1 MENNPHASSSHH
13 SMSNGKCPVMHG
25 GNTAS
30 SKSVMD
36 WWPNALNLDILHQ
49 HDTKTNPLGHDFN
62 YHEELKKLDVQA
74 LKEDLHDLMTD
85 SQDWWPADW
94 GHYGGLMIRMAWHA
108 AGSYRIADGR
118 GGAGTGN
125 QRFAPLNSWPDNVS
139 LDKARRLLW
148 PIKKKYGN
156 KVSWA
161 DLIILAGTIAY
172 ENMGLKTFGFAFGR
186 EDIWGPEKDTY
197 WGAEKEWLA
206 PSDERYESVDKPST
220 MENPLAAVQMG
231 LIYVNP
237 EGVNGNPDPLK
248 TAAQVRET
256 FKRMAMNDEE
266 TVALTAGGHTVGKTH
281 GNGDASILG
290 PDPESASVEEQG
302 FGWKNPTRSGKGKDT
317 VTSGL
322 EGAWTTH
329 PTKWDNGFFEML
341 FNHDW
346 ESRKSPAGAWQWEP
360 VSIKEEDMPVDVE
373 DMKTR
378 HNPMMTDAD
387 MAMKM
392 DPAYREISLR
402 FKNDFEAFSDAFA
415 RAWFKLTHRDMGPKD
430 RYYGPDVPQEDL
442 IWQDPIPKGKKDY
455 NVEAV
460 KAKIAASGL
469 SISDMVST
477 AWDSARTFRGSDY
490 RGGANGARIRLAPQK
505 DWEGNEPKRLAHV
518 LSVLEP
524 IAAEFGISVADAIV
538 LAGNV
543 GVEKAI
549 KNAGMNVTVPFAP
562 GRGDATDAMTDGE
575 SFEPLEPLADGYRNW
590 LKKDYVVSPEELML
604 DRTQLMG
611 LTAPEMTALVGG
623 MRVMGTNYGNTKHG
637 VFTDT
642 VGALT
647 NDFFVNLT
655 DMGNYWKPVN
665 GIYEICDRKT
675 GKAKWTATRMDLVFG
690 SNSILRAYAEVYAQ
704 DDNKEKFVK
713 DFVNAWTK
721 VMNAD
726 RFDL

>member
-1 MENNPHASSSHH
+1 MEGNSNSSG
-13 SMSNGKCPVMHG
+13 GKCPFMHG
-25 GNTAS
+25 ANTETNQ
-30 SKSVMD
+30 SVMD
-36 WWPNALNLDILHQ
+36 WWPNALNLDILSQ
-49 HDTKTNPLGHDFN
+49 HDTKVNPLGEQFN
-62 YHEELKKLDVQA
+62 YQEALKSLDVEALKKDVT
-74 LKEDLHDLMTD
+74 DLMTD

-108 AGSYRIADGR
+108 AGSYRISDGR
-118 GGAGTGN
+118 GGGGTGN

-172 ENMGLKTFGFAFGR
+172 ESMGLKTYGFAFGR
-186 EDIWGPEKDTY
+186 EDIWAPEKDTY

-206 PSDERYESVDKPST
+206 PSDGRYDDVSKPET

-248 TAAQVRET
+248 TGAQVRET

-290 PDPESASVEEQG
+290 PDPESAAVEEQG
-302 FGWKNPTRSGKGKDT
+302 FGWSNPTRSGVGKDT

-322 EGAWTTH
+322 EGAWTTY
-329 PTKWDNGFFEML
+329 PTKWDNGYFEML
-341 FNHDW
+341 FNHEW
-346 ESRKSPAGAWQWEP
+346 ELRKSPAGAHQWEP

-373 DMKTR
+373 DMTTR

-387 MAMKM
+387 MAMRV
-392 DPAYREISLR
+392 DPIYKEISLK
-402 FKNDFEAFSDAFA
+402 FKDDFDAFSDAFA

-430 RYYGPDVPQEDL
+430 RWFGPDVPSEDL
-442 IWQDPIPKGKKDY
+442 IWQDPVPKGTSDY
-455 NVEAV
+455 DVDAV
-460 KAKIAASGL
+460 KAKIADSGL
-469 SISDMVST
+469 TISELVST
-477 AWDSARTFRGSDY
+477 AWDSARTFRGSDF

-505 DWEGNEPKRLAHV
+505 DWAGNEPEKLSKV

-524 IAAEFGISVADAIV
+524 IASEFGISIADTIV

-549 KNAGMNVTVPFAP
+549 KNAGMDVSVPFSP
-562 GRGDATDAMTDGE
+562 GRGDASQEMTDVD
-575 SFEPLEPLADGYRNW
+575 SFAPLEPLADGFRNW
-590 LKKDYVVSPEELML
+590 QKKDYVVSPEEMLL
-604 DRTQLMG
+604 DRAQLMG
-611 LTAPEMTALVGG
+611 LTAPEMTVLIGG
-623 MRVMGTNYGNTKHG
+623 MRAMGTNYGGTKHG
-637 VFTDT
+637 VFTNN

-655 DMGNYWKPVN
+655 DMAYKWKPISN
-665 GIYEICDRKT
+665 GVYEIVDRKS
-675 GKAKWTATRMDLVFG
+675 GAVKWTATRIDLVFG
-690 SNSILRAYAEVYAQ
+690 SNSILRSYAEVYAQ
-704 DDNKEKFVK
+704 DDSKEKFVA
-713 DFVNAWTK
+713 DFVNAWVK

-726 RFDL
+726 RFDLA